1 MSILDEYDSLK
12 QKTEKEIIL
21 DEFQNINTVDVPAA
35 YKAWVDIIW
44 EFLNEKS
51 NLENCEKAL
60 ILDLLNQCN
69 LNSRIYVRS
78 YNNNPNTP
86 HMVIIEPWIKPLRTK
101 EYIESWINHLLSN
114 RKLDNTTL
122 YEFINGLLGGPQ
134 CSNIDNDN
142 VDIENEYYAF
152 PISFPEFTNWVPAFE
167 PLTSDKECSKI
178 QPIKSKY
185 NIYKEHIYQL
195 LEIYNIK
202 KESD

>member
-21 DEFQNINTVDVPAA
+21 DEFQNINTVDIPAA
-35 YKAWVDIIW
+35 YKAWVDIVW

-69 LNSRIYVRS
+69 LNSRIYVRR
-78 YNNNPNTP
+78 YNNNYNNKPNAS

-101 EYIESWINHLLSN
+101 EYIESWINYLLSN

-122 YEFINGLLGGPQ
+122 YEFINGLLGAPQ

-152 PISFPEFTNWVPAFE
+152 PTIFSDFTTPTPTAQQ
-167 PLTSDKECSKI
+167 L
-178 QPIKSKY
+178 IKSKY
-185 NIYKEHIYQL
+185 NTYKEYIYQL
-195 LEIYNIK
+195 LDIYNIK
-202 KESD
+202 KESE